1 MNKPAT
7 KLATKG
13 TLDSRAPIPNGAIMP
28 KTFDMFEVIASK
40 FKSRLPVYAKA
51 ITIKAKTPMVSAMPE
66 TLLTRCPA
74 K

>member
-13 TLDSRAPIPNGAIMP
+13 TLDTRAMIPKGAIMP
-28 KTFDMFEVIASK
+28 SIFVMFALMDSK
-40 FKSRLPVYAKA
+40 FTLRLPVYANA
-51 ITIKAKTPMVSAMPE
+51 IMTKMKTPIVTAMCE
-66 TLLTRCPA
+66 TFLTKVPA

>member
-1 MNKPAT
+1 M

-13 TLDSRAPIPNGAIMP
+13 TLDTRATSPKGAIMP
-28 KTFDMFEVIASK
+28 KKFDMFEVIASK

-51 ITIKAKTPMVSAMPE
+51 ITMKAKIPMVSAMPE